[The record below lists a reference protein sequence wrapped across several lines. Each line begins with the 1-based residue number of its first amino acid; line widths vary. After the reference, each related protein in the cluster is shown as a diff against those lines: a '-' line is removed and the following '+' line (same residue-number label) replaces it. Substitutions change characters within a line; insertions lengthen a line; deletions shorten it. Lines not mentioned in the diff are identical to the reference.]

1 MACIRRITILLNC
14 NQIDNLFCV
23 TSNILALKFSSSV
36 QVSGNVLVCDSIDQV
51 GIDSM
56 ERAGLTVHYKPDI
69 KPAELVSSV
78 KDYDVL
84 VVRSRTKV
92 TKEVVDAAVQAKI
105 IARVGVGLDN
115 VDVQA
120 AEMKKIRVIN
130 APEAASIA
138 VSELVIGLMISLAR
152 SIPKADAET
161 KRGSWIKKELM
172 GTQLSGKYL
181 GIVGVGN
188 IGRNIGRMAKA
199 LRMNL
204 IGYDPYPIKR
214 EFISETGMIVTDL
227 NTLLESADFVTC
239 HVPATPETKH
249 MFNSEH
255 LAKMKSTAYLIN
267 TSRGDVIDENA
278 LFEVLK
284 SGKLAGAA
292 LDVFEVEPPTNKG
305 LINLANVVC
314 TPHIGAQ
321 TKEAQELAS
330 RVIAEKVIQ
339 ILRGVI

>member
-1 MACIRRITILLNC
+1 MIINIFTGNKHYIT
-14 NQIDNLFCV
+14 
-23 TSNILALKFSSSV
+23 TLKFSSSM
-36 QVSGNVLVCDSIDQV
+36 QVSGKVLVCDSIDQV

-56 ERAGLTVHYKPDI
+56 KRAGLTVHYEPEMGRD
-69 KPAELVSSV
+69 ELVSLV

-92 TKEVVDAAVQAKI
+92 TEEVVDAAAQAKI

-115 VDVQA
+115 IDVKA
-120 AEMKKIRVIN
+120 AEAKKIRVIN

-138 VSELVIGLMISLAR
+138 VAELVIGLMISLAR
-152 SIPKADAET
+152 SIPRADAET
-161 KRGSWIKKELM
+161 KRGNWIKKDLM

-181 GIVGVGN
+181 GIIGVGN
-188 IGRNIGRMAKA
+188 IGRNIGRMARA

-204 IGYDPYPIKR
+204 IGYDPYPINR
-214 EFISETGMIVTDL
+214 EFISETGIIVTDL

-239 HVPATPETKH
+239 HVPATPETKY
-249 MFNSEH
+249 MFNSER
-255 LAKMKSTAYLIN
+255 LAKMKPTAYLIN
-267 TSRGDVIDENA
+267 TSRGDIIDENA
-278 LFEVLK
+278 LYEVLK

-292 LDVFEVEPPTNKG
+292 LDVFDVEPPINKK
-305 LINLANVVC
+305 LLNLTNVVC

-321 TKEAQELAS
+321 TKAAQELAS
-330 RVIAEKVIQ
+330 MVIAEKVIQ

>member
-1 MACIRRITILLNC
+1 M
-14 NQIDNLFCV
+14 
-23 TSNILALKFSSSV
+23 
-36 QVSGNVLVCDSIDQV
+36 QVSGRVLVCDSIDQA

-56 ERAGLTVHYKPDI
+56 KRAGLNVDYRPEI

-78 KDYDVL
+78 KDYDVII
-84 VVRSRTKV
+84 VRSRTKI
-92 TKEVVDAAVQAKI
+92 TKEVVDAAASARI

-115 VDVQA
+115 VDVKT
-120 AEMKKIRVIN
+120 AEEKKIRVVN

-138 VSELVIGLMISLAR
+138 VAELAIGLMISLAR
-152 SIPKADAET
+152 SIPRADAES
-161 KRGSWIKKELM
+161 KRGNWIKKELM

-204 IGYDPYPIKR
+204 IGYDPYPISR
-214 EFISETGMIVTDL
+214 EFITETGMIVTDL
-227 NTLLESADFVTC
+227 NTLLESADFITC

-249 MFNSEH
+249 MFNAERF
-255 LAKMKSTAYLIN
+255 AKMKPTAYLVN
-267 TSRGDVIDENA
+267 TSRGEIIDENA
-278 LFEVLK
+278 LYEALK
-284 SGKLAGAA
+284 NNKIAGAA
-292 LDVFEVEPPTNKG
+292 LDVFEVEPPANRQ
-305 LINLANVVC
+305 LLELPNLVC

-321 TKEAQELAS
+321 TREAQELAS
-330 RVIAEKVIQ
+330 TVIAEKVIQ

>member
-1 MACIRRITILLNC
+1 M
-14 NQIDNLFCV
+14 
-23 TSNILALKFSSSV
+23 
-36 QVSGNVLVCDSIDQV
+36 QVSGRVLVCDSIDQA

-56 ERAGLTVHYKPDI
+56 KRAGLNVDYKPEI

-78 KDYDVL
+78 KDYDVII
-84 VVRSRTKV
+84 VRSRTKI
-92 TKEVVDAAVQAKI
+92 TKEVVDAAASAKI

-115 VDVQA
+115 VDVKA
-120 AEMKKIRVIN
+120 AEEKKIRVIN

-138 VSELVIGLMISLAR
+138 VAELAIGLMISLAR
-152 SIPKADAET
+152 SIPRADAES
-161 KRGSWIKKELM
+161 KRGNWIKNELM

-204 IGYDPYPIKR
+204 IGYDPYPISR
-214 EFISETGMIVTDL
+214 EFITETGMIVTDF
-227 NTLLESADFVTC
+227 NTLLESADFITC

-249 MFNSEH
+249 MFNAERF
-255 LAKMKSTAYLIN
+255 AKMKPTAYLVN
-267 TSRGDVIDENA
+267 TSRGEIINENA
-278 LFEVLK
+278 LYEALK
-284 SGKLAGAA
+284 NNKIAGVA
-292 LDVFEVEPPTNKG
+292 LDVFEVEPPTNKQLLG
-305 LINLANVVC
+305 LPNLVC

-321 TKEAQELAS
+321 TREAQELAS
-330 RVIAEKVIQ
+330 TVIAEKVIQ